1 MKTGQKIREIRLARN
16 MKLAEVENLAGI
28 ANGNLSRIERGEQ
41 WISEDKLDSLADAL
55 GVAIADFFSEKS
67 EAGTLATFR
76 NLRAIP
82 VISTAQASALAKPSV
97 TYAPDAGFDVVYINY
112 EISTRAFALKLE
124 DESMLP
130 EFRAGDVVIIDPE
143 LTPRPGDFVVAKCG
157 RQEATFKKYRPR
169 EMDDSGEMIF
179 ELSPLNL
186 DYPSLR
192 SDVQKLG
199 VIGVMVEH
207 RKMYRSK

>member
-41 WISEDKLDSLADAL
+41 WISEEKLDSLADAL
-55 GVAIADFFSEKS
+55 GVVVADFFSDEPKP
-67 EAGTLATFR
+67 GTLATFHK
-76 NLRAIP
+76 LRAIP
-82 VISTAQASALAKPSV
+82 VISTTQASALAKPGMAY
-97 TYAPDAGFDVVYINY
+97 TPDAGSDVVYINY
-112 EISTRAFALKLE
+112 EISARAFALKLE

-130 EFRAGDVVIIDPE
+130 EFRAGDVVIIDPD
-143 LTPRPGDFVVAKCG
+143 LTPKPGDFVVAKCG

-169 EMDDSGEMIF
+169 ELDDSGEMIF
-179 ELSPLNL
+179 ELSPLNS

-199 VIGVMVEH
+199 VIGVMVEQ
-207 RKMYRSK
+207 RKLYRGK

>member
-55 GVAIADFFSEKS
+55 GVVVADFFSGESKP
-67 EAGTLATFR
+67 ETLATLK

-82 VISTAQASALAKPSV
+82 VISTAQASALAKPG
-97 TYAPDAGFDVVYINY
+97 TAYAPDAGSDVVYINY

-130 EFRAGDVVIIDPE
+130 EFRAGDVVIIDPD
-143 LTPRPGDFVVAKCG
+143 LTAKPGDFVVAKCG

-169 EMDDSGEMIF
+169 ELDDSGEMIF
-179 ELSPLNL
+179 ELSPLNS

-199 VIGVMVEH
+199 VIGVMTEH
-207 RKMYRSK
+207 RKMYKK